1 MHDDE
6 KAREGRARQAA
17 EQRHLWLRRTQVGRD
32 ARWYVLVDMAS
43 SQVVEGP
50 YTGLEQ
56 VEEDWLLHDEDAC
69 A

>member
-1 MHDDE
+1 
-6 KAREGRARQAA
+6 
-17 EQRHLWLRRTQVGRD
+17 
-32 ARWYVLVDMAS
+32 VDMVS

-56 VEEDWLLHDEDAC
+56 VEDWLLHDEDAC